1 MAARTRTAVLCNNHF
16 SKGGGSANN
25 RMIGSVA
32 FINYCRAGFIVT
44 PDAGDDTRLLLM
56 PSKMNIAPI
65 KHGLAYRIESVVLD
79 GQPAPRKRFAAD
91 DGCDSAKDQ
100 QPHRTHRTSP
110 IVAMFTLTR
119 QFRLTAPHERR
130 Q

>member
-1 MAARTRTAVLCNNHF
+1 
-16 SKGGGSANN
+16 
-25 RMIGSVA
+25 MIGSVA

-44 PDAGDDTRLLLM
+44 PDAEDDTRLLLM

-91 DGCDSAKDQ
+91 DGSDSAKDE
-100 QPHRTHRTSP
+100 QPHRTHPNVTDRGYVHASAAIP
-110 IVAMFTLTR
+110 
-119 QFRLTAPHERR
+119 LTAPHERR